1 MEIKKTNL
9 KENQLWNERF
19 QKSIFDLTDGER
31 AILKKEA
38 QERRAKKNENSS
50 SINLM
55 NLSKKS
61 ISRLEDAASKSNV
74 NIIHSSN
81 SVKVSGDFESMKS
94 FLKNSGISNNANYLF
109 GMKTSY

>member
-1 MEIKKTNL
+1 MKYETSL
-9 KENQLWNERF
+9 KRDQLWNERF

-31 AILKKEA
+31 KILKEEA
-38 QERRAKKNENSS
+38 QERRSKKNDNN

-61 ISRLEDAASKSNV
+61 ISRLEDIANKSNV

-81 SVKVSGDFESMKS
+81 SVKISGNLKDMKN